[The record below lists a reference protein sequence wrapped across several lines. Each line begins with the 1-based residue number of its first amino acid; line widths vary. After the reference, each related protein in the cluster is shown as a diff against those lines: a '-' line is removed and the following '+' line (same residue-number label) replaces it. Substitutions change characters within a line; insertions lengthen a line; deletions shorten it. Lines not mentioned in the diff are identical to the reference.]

1 MNDFKSYSN
10 SKSNPNNGGGA
21 PPYDERNGRS
31 SSNENKIP
39 DGGSASLNNTVELA
53 KIISKAMSGKSTAQ
67 IMQTI
72 VAEAERGKR
81 EGKLTNQDLDNFYT
95 ALSPLLDG
103 VKKRKLK
110 QVIENLKSI

>member
-10 SKSNPNNGGGA
+10 AKANNNKTSNN
-21 PPYDERNGRS
+21 PPQAVQSTDTQ
-31 SSNENKIP
+31 
-39 DGGSASLNNTVELA
+39 LNSTVEMA

-72 VAEAERGKR
+72 IAEAERGKR
-81 EGKLTNQDLDNFYT
+81 EGKLTNQDLDNFYNT
-95 ALSPLLDG
+95 LSPLLDG
-103 VKKRKLK
+103 AKKKKLK

>member
-10 SKSNPNNGGGA
+10 SKSNPNNGGTHPFNG
-21 PPYDERNGRS
+21 RNGTS

-39 DGGSASLNNTVELA
+39 DGGGTALNNTVELA
-53 KIISKAMSGKSTAQ
+53 KIISKAMSGKSTVQ

-103 VKKRKLK
+103 AKKRKLK